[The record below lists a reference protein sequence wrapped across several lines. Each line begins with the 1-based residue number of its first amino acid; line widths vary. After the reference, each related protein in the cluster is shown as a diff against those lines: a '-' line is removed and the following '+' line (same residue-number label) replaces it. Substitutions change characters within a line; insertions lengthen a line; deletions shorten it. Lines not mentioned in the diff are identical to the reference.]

1 MSVEWQHQLR
11 IYLPEEVA
19 KIARTD
25 AKAPALKRLA
35 DVLAAHRATLVNQ
48 LDAFEAYVAEAERE
62 GLDKYPLY
70 KWTKATLEDP
80 AKRLKH
86 IKAFAVR
93 VEDREVYSEQ
103 RRIPSMLPCGLSS
116 AATSLRLYPDTTLTR
131 RTTSRSRPST
141 ANEHRE
147 TADCPSI

>member
-25 AKAPALKRLA
+25 AKAPALKRLT

-86 IKAFAVR
+86 IRGAC
-93 VEDREVYSEQ
+93 
-103 RRIPSMLPCGLSS
+103 RRPRGLLRAGGGFPRCCPAASRGRRPHCGSIQ
-116 AATSLRLYPDTTLTR
+116 TR
-131 RTTSRSRPST
+131 
-141 ANEHRE
+141 H
-147 TADCPSI
+147 